1 MAVANEAAAVAGWAE
16 AATAC
21 VECAGAAR
29 EVLAG
34 ALRAAREGAV
44 GGDVSRSG
52 GLAYE
57 PEVTGA
63 AGGNS
68 ERSCSE
74 SSGSWMSSAGGAD
87 CV

>member
-1 MAVANEAAAVAGWAE
+1 MAVANAAAAVAGWVE
-16 AATAC
+16 AATLC
-21 VECAGAAR
+21 VECTGGAAR
-29 EVLAG
+29 EALAG
-34 ALRAAREGAV
+34 AAAREGAV
-44 GGDVSRSG
+44 GGDGCSRSA

-57 PEVTGA
+57 PDVTGA

-74 SSGSWMSSAGGAD
+74 SSGSWMSSTGGAD